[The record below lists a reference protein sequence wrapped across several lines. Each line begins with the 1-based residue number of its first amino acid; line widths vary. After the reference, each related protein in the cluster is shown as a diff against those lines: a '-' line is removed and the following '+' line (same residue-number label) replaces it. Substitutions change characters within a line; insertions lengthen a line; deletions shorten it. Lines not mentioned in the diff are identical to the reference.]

1 MFSVI
6 DIETTGSHAQHHGIT
21 EVAIIN
27 FDGEKITDQFS
38 SLIRAETEI
47 PHFISHLTGITNEM
61 MAEAPEWDE
70 VINLI
75 DDFTR
80 DRILIAHNAH
90 FDYSFLKNAFLQSG
104 KSFQRKTLCTL
115 RLSKQIFPG
124 LPSYSLD
131 KICRQ
136 LNISVKP
143 EHRAFSDAMAALHL
157 FQLLRENDRE
167 GKIDLSLKQ
176 RGNEFRLPPN
186 LPLSVVQ
193 SLPASAGVYY
203 FIGERENVL
212 YVGKAKNIRARIL
225 QHFTSNS
232 STRTRTRLMN
242 SIHKIRFELC
252 GNELIAL
259 LKESA
264 EIKKYFPPF
273 NTTQKIADNNFGLYL
288 YEDGKGYRR
297 FALKKLKK
305 FDQPILA
312 FSSLPEA
319 RSFLSEKVREFKLCA
334 KLCGLQRSS
343 HACFDHEV
351 GLCDGACIGKISQRS
366 YNARVKKALEAMKS
380 DSITCAIIGDGRN
393 KNENS
398 VVILENGKYLG
409 FGFVDKISRRKS
421 FQSLRKIAEL
431 QKDNRE
437 VQMIIRSYL
446 QTHND
451 YRIVLG
457 RS

>member
-6 DIETTGSHAQHHGIT
+6 DIETTGSHSQYHGIT
-21 EVAIIN
+21 EVAIVN

-38 SLIRAETEI
+38 SLIKAETEI
-47 PHFISHLTGITNEM
+47 PNFISHLTGITNEM
-61 MAEAPEWDE
+61 IADAPEWND
-70 VINLI
+70 VMNLI

-104 KSFQRKTLCTL
+104 KNFQRKTLCTL

-143 EHRAFSDAMAALHL
+143 EHRALSDAMAALQL
-157 FQLLRENDRE
+157 FQLLKENDHE

-176 RGNEFRLPPN
+176 RASEFRLPPN
-186 LPLSVVQ
+186 LPQ
-193 SLPASAGVYY
+193 ENIKSLPQSAGVYY
-203 FIGERENVL
+203 FLAEGENVL

-232 STRTRTRLMN
+232 STRSRTRLMN
-242 SIHKIRFELC
+242 SIHKIQFEVC

-259 LKESA
+259 LRESA

-273 NTTQKIADNNFGLYL
+273 NAAQKIADTNFGLYL
-288 YEDGKGYRR
+288 YEDGKGYQR
-297 FALKKLKK
+297 FTLKKLKK
-305 FDQPILA
+305 FDQPLLA
-312 FSSLPEA
+312 FSSLQEA
-319 RSFLSEKVREFKLCA
+319 RNFLIEKMREFRLCA
-334 KLCGLQRSS
+334 KLSGLQRSRNG
-343 HACFDHEV
+343 CFDHEA
-351 GLCDGACIGKISQRS
+351 GLCDGACIGEISTRV
-366 YNARVKKALEAMKS
+366 YNARVKKSLKAMKS
-380 DSITCAIIGDGRN
+380 DSITCAIIGEGRN
-393 KNENS
+393 RDENS

-409 FGFVDKISRRKS
+409 FGYAEKSSGKKS
-421 FQSLRKIAEL
+421 FRYWKKFISP

-451 YRIVLG
+451 YRIVFG
-457 RS
+457 KS